1 MRLIP
6 AYRRRD
12 TALHSARAGA
22 GAAFC
27 AAFATADLLY
37 ENPLVLAGVLAGLVA
52 AAAGAGVLAQLRRA
66 ALLSVPA
73 AVMIAA
79 INALVYREGAH
90 VIFRGGTVLGRRLDV
105 TLESATAGGV
115 AAFRLIIVAAAFGLY
130 SAAVDPDEMLRLF
143 RRVSYRSALT
153 GSLATRLAH
162 VLHGDARRM
171 AEAARCRPDP
181 PGRGRVLT
189 AVLTRSLDRAV
200 DVAAAL
206 EVRGYAHA
214 RRTAAGWRRPWSRHD
229 ARVATAALLVA
240 AATLG
245 GKLLGAGGFNPYP
258 TLDMPTSPRELTL
271 AAVFALAGALPFAGA
286 RARPGVARG

>member
-1 MRLIP
+1 
-6 AYRRRD
+6 
-12 TALHSARAGA
+12 
-22 GAAFC
+22 
-27 AAFATADLLY
+27 
-37 ENPLVLAGVLAGLVA
+37 VLAGVLAGLVA

-66 ALLSVPA
+66 ALLAVPA
-73 AVMIAA
+73 AVIIAA

-90 VIFRGGTVLGRRLDV
+90 VIFRGGTLLGRRLDL
-105 TLESATAGGV
+105 TLESLTAGGV
-115 AAFRLIIVAAAFGLY
+115 AAFRLVIVAAAFGLY

-171 AEAARCRPDP
+171 SEAARCRPDP

-214 RRTAAGWRRPWSRHD
+214 KRPASGSWRRPWSRHD
-229 ARVATAALLVA
+229 VRVATAALLVV
-240 AATLG
+240 AATVA
-245 GKLLGAGGFNPYP
+245 GKLAGAGGFNPYP
-258 TLDMPTSPRELTL
+258 KLDVPGGPPELLL
-271 AAVFALAGALPFAGA
+271 AGVFALAGALPFAGA
-286 RARPGVARG
+286 RARLGVARG